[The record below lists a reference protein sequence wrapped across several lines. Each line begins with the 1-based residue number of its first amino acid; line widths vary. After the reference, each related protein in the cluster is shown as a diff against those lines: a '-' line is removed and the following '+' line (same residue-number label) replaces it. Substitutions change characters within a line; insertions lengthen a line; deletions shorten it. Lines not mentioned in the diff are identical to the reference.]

1 METLKG
7 TVSHCQNTIEVSG
20 GRNNTSVTTTHIA
33 LFRVDGR
40 PVRFS
45 DSQPPTLAD
54 GDRVLVAGRASGG
67 STLQADAIR
76 NVSTQTTN
84 HTGIGSRIFA
94 VVVFAVVGLVAGVML
109 YRSEAYWFALA
120 AVGLCGLAAAYQGW
134 RAALTQRCLDWV
146 RSTLP

>member
-45 DSQPPTLAD
+45 DSEPPTLAD
-54 GDRVLVAGRASGG
+54 GDRVLVAGRDGSG
-67 STLQADAIR
+67 TLQAHAIR
-76 NVSTQTTN
+76 NVSAQTTN

-94 VVVFAVVGLVAGVML
+94 AVVFAVIGLVAGVVL
-109 YRSEAYWFALA
+109 YRSDAYGFALG

-134 RAALTQRCLDWV
+134 RAAQTQRCLDWV
-146 RSTLP
+146 RSTSP